1 MRGERH
7 MKTLPVFACY
17 LIVVVA
23 GCLLIILTGLLH
35 R

>member
-1 MRGERH
+1 
-7 MKTLPVFACY
+7 MKPLPVFIGY